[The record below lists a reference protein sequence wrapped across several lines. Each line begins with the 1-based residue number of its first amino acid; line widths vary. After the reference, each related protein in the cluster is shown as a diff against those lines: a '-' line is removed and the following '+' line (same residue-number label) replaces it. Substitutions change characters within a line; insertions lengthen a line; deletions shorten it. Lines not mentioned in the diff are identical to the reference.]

1 MRLQIIKIK
10 IYLGYILWHNVIE
23 LKLMYSFPPK
33 LTPNSGHS
41 ETTILSKKKK
51 SLNIKEYSWRIKHY
65 KLDVGDMKTVEIKCS
80 LKLNAFIIKW
90 EGK

>member
-51 SLNIKEYSWRIKHY
+51 KKFKY
-65 KLDVGDMKTVEIKCS
+65 
-80 LKLNAFIIKW
+80 
-90 EGK
+90 